1 MFELSR
7 LHKNLI
13 IKAASFVVA
22 GLLVLVLAGSGPGL
36 ALTEKLKSIIGS
48 ESSLVGFILWGMI
61 AVVLAGI
68 LARFSVTLWAK
79 FRGTTT
85 SLPLVRSDD
94 LRVKP
99 GEKISRLPV
108 YRRILGGLAG
118 LKKPDPVK
126 FVNELISAGFSL
138 GASDIHLNPGHDSV
152 AVTMRVHGMLYDLV
166 DLDLMLFPHIVRR
179 FKILSDLST
188 FKHDI
193 PQDGL
198 LRFEEGVFTGRVS
211 LLPTNH
217 GERIAIRLSTC
228 DAEILDLENIG
239 MPEDMLETHKALLSR
254 SQGMIILT
262 GPTGSGK
269 STTMFGSLLYIQNLR
284 GESVNIV
291 TLEDPIETDFRG
303 FHQTQIGQSAGMTFA
318 SGLRAVLRQDP
329 DIIMLGEIRDEETAL
344 IAMRAAMTGHLLFTT
359 VHAGS
364 TAGVFNRLMQMGID
378 AAQVSSGVHSII
390 SQRLCHRLC
399 PDCRHETP
407 VTEEHVKQLRLIGI
421 REVPEGPFFISDG
434 CDQCL
439 GKGFIGRRS
448 LFEMLMVT
456 DALRDLIAE
465 GAPSH
470 RIARQATED
479 GMRSLLDHGLELARQ
494 GEVSLLEVVRTVSS

>member
-1 MFELSR
+1 MFEFPMR
-7 LHKNLI
+7 YKNLI
-13 IKAASFVVA
+13 IKAGSLVVA
-22 GLLVLVLAGSGPGL
+22 ALIALALAKTGPGL
-36 ALTEKLKSIIGS
+36 GLTGQLERAIGS
-48 ESSLVGFILWGMI
+48 ESGLVGFILWAVI
-61 AVVLAGI
+61 ALVLSGI
-68 LARFSVTLWAK
+68 LARISVILWAK
-79 FRGTTT
+79 FRGAST
-85 SLPLVRSDD
+85 SMPLLRSDD
-94 LRVKP
+94 LRVKA
-99 GEKISRLPV
+99 GEKINRLPV
-108 YRRILGGLAG
+108 YKRILGGLAG

-166 DLDLMLFPHIVRR
+166 ELDLMLYPHIVRR
-179 FKILSDLST
+179 FKILSDLAT
-188 FKHDI
+188 FKHDT

-228 DAEILDLENIG
+228 NSEILDLDNIG

-254 SQGMIILT
+254 NQGMIILT

-269 STTMFGSLLYIQNLR
+269 STTMFGSLLHIQSLR

-303 FHQTQIGQSAGMTFA
+303 FHQTQIGQSPGMTFA

-329 DIIMLGEIRDEETAL
+329 DIIMLGEIRDEETAH

-378 AAQVSSGVHSII
+378 PAQLSSGVHSII

-399 PDCRHETP
+399 PDCRHESP

-456 DALRDLIAE
+456 DGLRDLIAE

-470 RIARQATED
+470 RISRQAAEE
-479 GMRSLLDHGLELARQ
+479 GMRTLFDHGLELARQ
-494 GEVSLLEVVRTVSS
+494 GEVSLLEVVNTVSS